1 MKWIYYYYY
10 TRSSNVILGRMEN
23 SNENDTQILLTD
35 IQVEK
40 VLICFMR
47 ETFNNDLK
55 LINQSGWEKFE
66 VLRISARARLKWGID
81 MCIQIL
87 NNANLRNKN
96 RFKQL
101 DAKNSEIKGEYR
113 GTCSVLEIL

>member
-96 RFKQL
+96 RVKQL
-101 DAKNSEIKGEYR
+101 DAKNSEIKG
-113 GTCSVLEIL
+113 TSF